1 MNLRQLD
8 LNLLVALDALL
19 KTRHVTRAARTL
31 GIGQPGMSA
40 ALGRL
45 RQVFGDDLLVKQGS
59 EMRPTARA
67 LELEPE
73 IRRVLRDVERL
84 IYEPDAFVPR
94 ESRRGFTIRMSDLLS
109 FLILPGVS
117 EQLSREAPGTAIE
130 TVHLSPEATLDAL
143 EVNRVD
149 MAVSTGLAASKSIDE
164 MVLREDQVVVVIRSG
179 HPAIERVA
187 SLDGFLALR
196 HVKIAQSPIDD
207 RFADRQ
213 LSAAAVARTVAL
225 TVPHWLAVPE
235 IVARSDL
242 VATMPLSIAGRFAT
256 DGRIELH
263 RPPFDETGFRWS
275 LYWHRRHRGDRGHAW
290 LRGVVAAVAADALAT
305 PIGALPYSPE
315 RAIFPR

>member
-19 KTRHVTRAARTL
+19 RTRHVTRAARTL

-84 IYEPDAFVPR
+84 VSEPDAFVPS

-117 EQLSREAPGTAIE
+117 DRLSREAPGIAVE

-143 EVNRVD
+143 DVNQVD
-149 MAVSTGLAASKSIDE
+149 MAVSTGLSAPKSIE
-164 MVLREDQVVVVIRSG
+164 ETMLCEDRVVVILRSG
-179 HPAIERVA
+179 HPAIERVD
-187 SLDGFLALR
+187 SLDGFLSLR
-196 HVKIAQSPIDD
+196 HVKVAQSPIDD

-213 LSAAAVARTVAL
+213 LSAASVARRVAL

-242 VATMPLSIAGRFAT
+242 VATMPLSIAARFAG
-256 DGRIELH
+256 DGRIALR
-263 RPPFDETGFRWS
+263 RPPFEETGFRWS
-275 LYWHRRHRGDRGHAW
+275 LYWHRRHRGDRGHVW
-290 LRGVVAAVAADALAT
+290 LRGVLAAVAAAALVAPT
-305 PIGALPYSPE
+305 GLRIQVNAL
-315 RAIFPR
+315 